1 MGSRKE
7 NPGKDPEQVQQEN
20 TQQRQQQELQQ
31 HRRNPSESEEDVRR
45 EQGGH
50 DRPVRQDHKPGRRP
64 EVPADDDGDGGAS
77 RAEDDR
83 GPTSRGEASSTDPKA
98 GVDREVGD
106 LEDQDATDDDALP
119 GRVGGG
125 LAGG

>member
-20 TQQRQQQELQQ
+20 TQQRQQQDLQQ
-31 HRRNPSESEEDVRR
+31 HRRNPSEPEEDVRR

-50 DRPVRQDHKPGRRP
+50 DRPVRPDHKPGRRP
-64 EVPADDDGDGGAS
+64 EVPADDDGDGDS

-83 GPTSRGEASSTDPKA
+83 GPRPLGEASSTDPKA

-106 LEDQDATDDDALP
+106 LEDEDATDDGALP

>member
-1 MGSRKE
+1 MGGRKE

-20 TQQRQQQELQQ
+20 TQQRQQQDLQQ
-31 HRRNPSESEEDVRR
+31 HRRNPSEPEEEVRR

-64 EVPADDDGDGGAS
+64 EVPADDDGDGDS

-83 GPTSRGEASSTDPKA
+83 GHRSPGEASSTDPRA

-106 LEDQDATDDDALP
+106 LEDEDATNDGALP